1 MCPSLDSLRN
11 TPEWVSRKDG
21 APSRLPNAQGEL
33 PGLAPSVR
41 QRFGHSRTIQKGE
54 IAK

>member
-11 TPEWVSRKDG
+11 TPEWVSKKDG
-21 APSRLPNAQGEL
+21 APSRLPNDPGDP

-41 QRFGHSRTIQKGE
+41 QRVGHSRTIQKGE
-54 IAK
+54 IVK